1 MWPCPAPAL
10 PSSKPAPPPAKPLV
24 LAEMDVMVLL
34 DLLGAPQARVHN
46 FFPQTTPLYDGMRR
60 AEARLRARNI
70 NTHLPMLISEA
81 PAGNGGPNSGIQDDH
96 IPFLQRGVPIV
107 HLIPVPFP
115 SVWHTAADDAS
126 ALDPSVVADWAR
138 ILSVFVGEYLLLAD
152 DVR

>member
-1 MWPCPAPAL
+1 
-10 PSSKPAPPPAKPLV
+10 
-24 LAEMDVMVLL
+24 MVLL

-70 NTHLPMLISEA
+70 NTVDDAHLPMLISEA

-126 ALDPSVVADWAR
+126 ALDPAVVADWAR